1 MLSRR
6 VFLSGLGCA
15 ATIRAAESDV
25 DILVYGATPGGIAAA
40 ISAARAGSR
49 VLLVEPTAR
58 IGGMSASGLSHPD
71 FRTFEALSGAFHD
84 FRTRVRAHYTEAYGA
99 KSAQVTDSLEGTH
112 AEPKVVLRIFEQMI
126 AEQPRIRVERNWSL
140 ASVQAKDGTL
150 RSAAFRG
157 GRRMNAQ
164 MFIDASYEGDL
175 MAAAGVPFRWGREAR
190 SETGEPLAPEKADK
204 QLQGY
209 NFRLTATKDP
219 KNRVEVRPPAGYRRE
234 EFTGVLPLLA
244 NGRIKQ
250 IFGYTP
256 DSIYK
261 AQIPKLPNGKYDI
274 NDVSNGPVRLSLPG
288 ENLEWPTGDA
298 KARQRIFDRHLR
310 WNIGLLW
317 FLQNDE
323 AVPEKFRNEARE
335 WGWCRDEFEDS
346 GHLPPQLYVREAR
359 RMEGLRLFTEM
370 DTNHAKG
377 DARAVL
383 QRDSVA
389 CCDYGPNCHGTSHE
403 GPLFGGKH
411 TGEFY
416 KQIPP
421 YQIPYSVML
430 PKKESNLLV
439 PVAASSTH
447 VGFCALRFEPTW
459 MSLGQ
464 AAGIAASL
472 AASRKIPVQKVPVAE
487 LQRSL
492 WKERLATIYVS
503 DVSPDHADFEAVQW
517 WATNGGLHNLA
528 PTPEPKALRGKNRI
542 GQYFEAF
549 PHHAAE
555 LGRALDD
562 ELRTRWTALAK
573 ELGVDSPP
581 QNARTRGEF
590 ITTTAHLRR
599 G

>member
-1 MLSRR
+1 VKECL
-6 VFLSGLGCA
+6 
-15 ATIRAAESDV
+15 D
-25 DILVYGATPGGIAAA
+25 
-40 ISAARAGSR
+40 
-49 VLLVEPTAR
+49 
-58 IGGMSASGLSHPD
+58 
-71 FRTFEALSGAFHD
+71 
-84 FRTRVRAHYTEAYGA
+84 
-99 KSAQVTDSLEGTH
+99 GTH
-112 AEPKVVLRIFEQMI
+112 AEPKVALRTFEQMI
-126 AEQPRIRVERNWSL
+126 AEQPKVQVERNL
-140 ASVQAKDGTL
+140 PLHSVQSSGGTL

-157 GRRMNAQ
+157 GRRITASV
-164 MFIDASYEGDL
+164 FIDASYEGDL

-209 NFRLTATKDP
+209 NFRLTATKEP
-219 KNRVEVRPPAGYRRE
+219 GNRVAVRPPAGYRRE
-234 EFTGVLPLLA
+234 EFTGGLPLLA
-244 NGRIKQ
+244 DGRIKQ
-250 IFGYTP
+250 IFGYTT

-261 AQIPKLPNGKYDI
+261 AQIPHLPNGKYDI

-288 ENLEWPTGDA
+288 ENLQWPTGNA
-298 KARQRIFDRHLR
+298 RARQRIFDRHLR
-310 WNIGLLW
+310 WNVGLLY

-323 AVPEKFRNEARE
+323 AVPERFRNEARE
-335 WGWCRDEFEDS
+335 WGWCRDEFEET

-370 DTNHAKG
+370 YTNHAQG

-430 PKKESNLLV
+430 PRSETNLLV

-447 VGFCALRFEPTW
+447 VGFCGLRFEPTW

-464 AAGIAASL
+464 AAGVAASL
-472 AASRKIPVQKVPVAE
+472 ASSRKVPVQQVPVAE

-492 WKERLATIYVS
+492 WKEHQATTYVS
-503 DVSPDHADFEAVQW
+503 DVPPEHADFAAVQW
-517 WATNGGLHNLA
+517 WATNGGFHGLA
-528 PTPEPKALRGKNRI
+528 PTPEPKALRGKNRV

-562 ELRTRWTALAK
+562 DLRARWTGLAK
-573 ELGVDSPP
+573 ELGVEAPP
-581 QNARTRGEF
+581 MNARTRGEF
-590 ITTTAHLRR
+590 ITATAHLRR